1 MTPWGSDTGEKAAHK
16 KFVLDAMNE
25 SLMDGANEACLAC
38 HTRIGVNITWTKR
51 VHMEFTAIEDAAG
64 NRAIPEFTAGGENV
78 TQVNTSNSW
87 TNQ

>member
-1 MTPWGSDTGEKAAHK
+1 
-16 KFVLDAMNE
+16 VLDAIDE
-25 SLMDGANEACLAC
+25 PLMEGANEACLAC

-51 VHMEFTAIEDAAG
+51 VHLDFNATEDGAG
-64 NRAIPEFTAGGENV
+64 NWSIPSFTAGGENV